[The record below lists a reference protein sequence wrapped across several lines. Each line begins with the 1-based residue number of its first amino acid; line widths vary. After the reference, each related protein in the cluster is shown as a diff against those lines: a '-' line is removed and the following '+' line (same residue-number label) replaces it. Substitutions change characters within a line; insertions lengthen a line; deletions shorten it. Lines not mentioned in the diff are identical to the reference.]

1 MFFAKTTISA
11 ALVAAVNGHM
21 IMKTPA
27 PFDPAKLNNSPLD
40 ASGSD
45 FPCKFS
51 PGVYD
56 ATGGT
61 VNTFELGS
69 SQPLSFIGSAVHGGG
84 SCQVVMTYDNP
95 PTKDSKWKVIHSIEG
110 GCPAKNVAGNL
121 PEDPNGTGAGT
132 YTFKIPEDIPTGK
145 GSIGWTW
152 FNRIGNREMYMNCGA
167 LELTG
172 KGGDQA
178 NFDKLPDMVVLNIG
192 SHPQTPE
199 GVDYKFAEPG
209 PSVEDNTGPY
219 GVATCS
225 QDGCQAG
232 GSSGSGSGSGSGSD
246 SGSGSGSATTSAAA
260 SPSSTPA
267 AGNGGGV
274 FLTTP
279 TGSAAT
285 STPAATSSAAAT
297 TTAAAATTTAAAS
310 SSAAASPSATP
321 SASPAT
327 GSGSGSSGSAT
338 TAGTACSSEGM
349 WNCVDGSS
357 YQQCASGQWSAVMPM
372 AAGTKCTP
380 GQSMNLNMIAAGR
393 RVRAFRA

>member
-11 ALVAAVNGHM
+11 ALVAVVNGHM
-21 IMKTPA
+21 IMKTPT
-27 PFDPAKLNNSPLD
+27 PFDPEHLNNSPLD

-51 PGVYD
+51 SGVYA

-61 VNTFELGS
+61 VNQYQLGS
-69 SQPLSFIGSAVHGGG
+69 SQTLSFIGSAVHGGG

-95 PTKDSKWKVIHSIEG
+95 PTKDSQWKVIHSIEG
-110 GCPAKNVAGNL
+110 GCPAKGQAGNL

-132 YTFKIPEDIPTGK
+132 YPFKIPSDIPTGK
-145 GSIGWTW
+145 GTIGWTW
-152 FNRIGNREMYMNCGA
+152 FNRIGNREMYMNCGS

-172 KGGDQA
+172 TSGDKA

-192 SHPQTPE
+192 SYPKTPE
-199 GVDYKFAEPG
+199 GVDYKFTEPG
-209 PSVEDNTGPY
+209 PSVENNIGQF

-225 QDGCQAG
+225 KDGCQAG
-232 GSSGSGSGSGSGSD
+232 DQGGSD
-246 SGSGSGSATTSAAA
+246 SGSGSGSGSAATTTTAA
-260 SPSSTPA
+260 TPTTTAA

-274 FLTTP
+274 FLTT
-279 TGSAAT
+279 G
-285 STPAATSSAAAT
+285 TPSSSAAPT
-297 TTAAAATTTAAAS
+297 STAAAS
-310 SSAAASPSATP
+310 ASATP
-321 SASPAT
+321 TATPA
-327 GSGSGSSGSAT
+327 SGSGSSSGSGSAG
-338 TAGTACSSEGM
+338 AACSSEGM
-349 WNCVDGSS
+349 WNCIGGTS

-380 GQSMNLNMIAAGR
+380 GQSMDLGMIAAGR